1 MPTIT
6 YTLTNAGHNLFRDAS
21 QGNANP
27 KITYAALGTSSTA
40 PTTGDTRLGAEVFR
54 KRITSYSNTGA
65 TGEVNI
71 WLYVAPGEA
80 VGVNIAEVGFFGG
93 SSATGAANSG
103 VLFARGL
110 YSHTKTNLEGIT
122 FPLDLTT

>member
-6 YTLTNAGHNLFRDAS
+6 YTLTTAGHNLFRDGA
-21 QGNANP
+21 QGAVNP

-40 PTTGDTRLGAEVFR
+40 PTANDTRLGAEIFR
-54 KRITSYSNTGA
+54 KKVTSYTNTGA
-65 TGEVNI
+65 TGETI
-71 WLYVAPGEA
+71 ISLYLAPGEV
-80 VGVNIAEVGFFGG
+80 VGVNLAEVGFFGG
-93 SSATGAANSG
+93 NSATNTANSG

-110 YSHTKTNLEGIT
+110 YSHIKTNLESIT